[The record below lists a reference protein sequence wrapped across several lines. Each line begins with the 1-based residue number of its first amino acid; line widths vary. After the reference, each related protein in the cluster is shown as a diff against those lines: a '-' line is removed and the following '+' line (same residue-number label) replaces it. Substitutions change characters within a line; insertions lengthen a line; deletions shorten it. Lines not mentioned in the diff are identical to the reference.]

1 MFHLWFNLFQQQSKS
16 ISTSSERFLLIYM
29 IAVLLIVAALIILF
43 FVVFQKRKNRM
54 ILERFKREQEFQEE
68 IAKAQLEIQDQ
79 TLKNVAWE
87 LHDNIGQLLSVANMQ
102 LNVVAKDIPGETLSR
117 FEEIKDVI
125 KKSLTEVRSLSKSLN
140 SEVIQNLGLEASIQN
155 ELDRFNKLKFVS
167 AELKINGET
176 RLIDAKDEII
186 IFRIIQE
193 FFSNSIKYSQAE
205 KLMVTIDY
213 FDDKVEIRATDD
225 GIGFDMEAV
234 DKGSGLINM
243 LSRARL
249 IGAEYSLNSSKN
261 EGVSLFLSYSY

>member
-1 MFHLWFNLFQQQSKS
+1 
-16 ISTSSERFLLIYM
+16 M

>member
-1 MFHLWFNLFQQQSKS
+1 
-16 ISTSSERFLLIYM
+16 
-29 IAVLLIVAALIILF
+29 
-43 FVVFQKRKNRM
+43 M